1 MLGFN
6 QVHDDLVVEVLD
18 VLPLDALSLVL
29 LLFLFQHQLNEELL
43 KLFIT
48 VVDAELF
55 KALKIAREKSISVC
69 VIVYIFPHPTPFHFA
84 KFLSNT

>member
-29 LLFLFQHQLNEELL
+29 FLFLFQHQLNEELL

-55 KALKIAREKSISVC
+55 KALKIAKEEHHC
-69 VIVYIFPHPTPFHFA
+69 VTVYIFPHPHPFHFA